1 MKKSTT
7 ILNWVFRIIVL
18 AIMVMTLPPKLTG
31 APDVV
36 ELFTKLGAEPMGRYV
51 VAAFELTAAILILI
65 SATQVYGA
73 ILAAGLMSGA
83 LMGHVT
89 KLGFEGMMGQM
100 AMMASIALVSALV
113 VLFIQRAKIPVIG
126 KLISSKS

>member
-7 ILNWVFRIIVL
+7 VTNWIFRIIILV
-18 AIMVMTLPPKLTG
+18 IMVMTLPPKLSG
-31 APDVV
+31 APEVV
-36 ELFTKLGAEPMGRYV
+36 ELFTKLGAEPIGRYT
-51 VAAFELTAAILILI
+51 VAIFELTAAILILV

-83 LMGHVT
+83 LMGHIT

-100 AMMASIALVSALV
+100 ATFAIVALISSLV
-113 VLFIQRAKIPVIG
+113 VLFIQKEKIPVIG